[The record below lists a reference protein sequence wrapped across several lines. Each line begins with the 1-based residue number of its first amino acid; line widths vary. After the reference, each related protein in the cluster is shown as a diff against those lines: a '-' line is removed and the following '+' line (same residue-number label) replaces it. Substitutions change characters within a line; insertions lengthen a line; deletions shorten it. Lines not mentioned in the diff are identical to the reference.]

1 MSTPPPEDAAS
12 AAHVASAAS
21 SPRPASGP
29 VREIDLALQGGGA
42 HGAFTWGVLDRLLE
56 DERIGLSGISGTSAG
71 AMNAVALASGWA
83 QGGRSAARE
92 ALRTFWSE
100 VAAAARRANPFDRGL
115 FGAFLGNPLAAWSGL
130 GQYYDLVGRIV
141 SPYQFNPLNYNPL
154 RDIVARVVDFDAV
167 RACESPR
174 LFVAAT
180 QVSTGRL
187 RIFRNAE
194 LSLDALMASACL
206 PTVFQAVEIDGEAY
220 WDGGYMGNPSLFP
233 LIVETPADDL
243 LLVQINPSRRDTV
256 PTDTASILDRV
267 DEITFHGS
275 LIKELRTVAM
285 LQRLIRQEGRACG
298 DSLFA
303 RVATLYVHRLDGSE
317 HLSKYGRASKA
328 DTDWSFLLELHDE
341 GRAQADGWLRAHFD
355 DLGRRSTVDL
365 EAEYLPPGGQGF

>member
-1 MSTPPPEDAAS
+1 MSAPVP
-12 AAHVASAAS
+12 HAS
-21 SPRPASGP
+21 SSVAPASRSDSAP
-29 VREIDLALQGGGA
+29 RHELDLALQGGGA

-56 DERIGLSGISGTSAG
+56 DDRIGFAGISGTSAG
-71 AMNAVALASGWA
+71 AMNAVVLAAGWAASGRA
-83 QGGRSAARE
+83 GARE

-100 VAAAARRANPFDRGL
+100 VAATARRATPFDRGL

-130 GQYYDLVGRIV
+130 GQYYDLVGRML

-167 RACESPR
+167 RRSEVPR

-187 RIFRNAE
+187 RIFRNPE

-206 PTVFQAVEIDGEAY
+206 PTLFHAVEIDGEAY
-220 WDGGYMGNPSLFP
+220 WDGGYTGNPSLFP
-233 LIVETPADDL
+233 LIGETPADDL

-256 PTDTASILDRV
+256 PTDAASILDRI

-285 LQRLIRQEGRACG
+285 LQRLVRMEARACR
-298 DSLFA
+298 DPSIARIASL
-303 RVATLYVHRLDGSE
+303 RVHRLDGGE
-317 HLSKYGRASKA
+317 HLARFGRLSKA
-328 DTDWSFLLELHDE
+328 DTDWSFLLELHGS
-341 GRAQADGWLRAHFD
+341 GRAQADRWLREHFD

-365 EAEYLPPGGQGF
+365 EAEFLLPAGEA